1 MDINISTRMEF
12 YISSIMFLLV
22 ILVVILLRI
31 EKDLEYKNGKIY
43 ELSNTIDYIYTKL
56 SEISRKIDDN
66 RK

>member
-31 EKDLEYKNGKIY
+31 EKDLEYKNGKRY